1 MRGLAGLGRHWV
13 VKVCRRARSD
23 RVWSGTRLFERE
35 KKMTQKPV
43 LLMILDGWGYREP
56 KTTDNA
62 IEMGHTPN
70 WHRMYADNPH
80 CLVETYGLAVGLP
93 EGQMGNSEVGHT
105 NLGAGRVVMQ
115 DLPKIDLAVKDGSL
129 AKNPVLVK
137 MIETLKA
144 NGKAAHVMGLMSPG
158 GVHSSQE
165 HIVALCKII
174 ADAGVKV
181 WVHAFLDGRDTPPS
195 SAAGYLAEFEKATAG
210 LDVKLATIEG
220 RFYAMDRDKRWD
232 RVEAAYNNMI
242 SAEGK
247 RYATADEAI
256 KASYADKV
264 TDEFVI
270 PCVIGDYQGMED
282 GDAILMANF
291 RADRAREILYAL
303 ADAEFNGFARKKTI
317 KFSDHVGMTE
327 YSVDH
332 NRFMHTMY
340 PPEALTNILGEVVAN
355 HGMTQLRIA
364 ETEKYAHVTFFFNG
378 GEEREFKG
386 EERILIASPKVAT
399 YDLKPEM
406 SVYEVTEQLVKAIED
421 KRFDMIICN
430 FANGDMV
437 GHTGIMEAAL
447 KAVAAVD
454 ECLGKVEKAI
464 KDVGGV
470 MIVTADHGNAEKMVD
485 EKTGQPYTAHTVGK
499 VAAILV
505 NDESGVKCM
514 KDGALCD
521 IAPTMLELM
530 NLKQPAEMTGHSLL
544 VK

>member
-1 MRGLAGLGRHWV
+1 MR
-13 VKVCRRARSD
+13 
-23 RVWSGTRLFERE
+23 
-35 KKMTQKPV
+35 QKPV

-56 KTTDNA
+56 KTSDNA

-80 CLVETYGLAVGLP
+80 SLIETYGLAVGLP

-115 DLPKIDLAVKDGSL
+115 DLPKIDQAVKDGSL
-129 AKNPVLVK
+129 AKNPVLVN

-144 NGKAAHVMGLMSPG
+144 NGKAAHIMGLMSPG

-165 HIVALCKII
+165 HIAALCKIVS
-174 ADAGVKV
+174 DAGVKV

-195 SAAGYLAEFEKATAG
+195 SAVNYLADFEKSVAG
-210 LDVKLATIEG
+210 LNVKIATIEG

-232 RVEAAYNNMI
+232 RVESAYNNMVM
-242 SAEGK
+242 ADGK
-247 RYATADEAI
+247 HFANANEAI

-270 PCVIGDYQGMED
+270 PCVIGDYTGMAD

-303 ADAEFNGFARKKTI
+303 ADSEFNGFARKKVV

-332 NRFMHTMY
+332 NRFMHTMF
-340 PPEALTNILGEVVAN
+340 PPEPLTNILGEVVAN

-406 SVYEVTEQLVKAIED
+406 SVYEVTEQLVKAIES

-430 FANGDMV
+430 YANGDMV

-447 KAVAAVD
+447 KAVASVD

-505 NDESGVKCM
+505 NDKSGVKGL

-530 NLKQPAEMTGHSLL
+530 ELEQPKEMTGRSLL

>member
-1 MRGLAGLGRHWV
+1 MFNPGGFRKQTCFAEVLSRLI
-13 VKVCRRARSD
+13 VKK
-23 RVWSGTRLFERE
+23 G

-43 LLMILDGWGYREP
+43 LLMILDGWGYRSP
-56 KTTDNA
+56 KTEDNA

-70 WHRMYADNPH
+70 WHRMYNDNPH
-80 CLVETYGLAVGLP
+80 SLIETYGLAVGLP

-115 DLPKIDLAVKDGSL
+115 DLPKIDLAIKDGTL
-129 AKNPVLVK
+129 AQNPVLLK

-144 NGKAAHVMGLMSPG
+144 NGHAAHVMGLMSPG
-158 GVHSSQE
+158 GVHSSQK
-165 HIVALCKII
+165 HIEAICKII
-174 ADAGVKV
+174 SGHGIQV

-195 SAAGYLAEFEKATAG
+195 SAAGFLADFEKAIAEMNN
-210 LDVKLATIEG
+210 VKIATIEG

-232 RVEAAYNNMI
+232 RVEAAYNTM
-242 SAEGK
+242 AFGEGK

-256 KASYADKV
+256 KASYAAGV
-264 TDEFVI
+264 TDEFVL
-270 PCVIGDYQGMED
+270 PCVIGGYQGIAE

-303 ADAEFNGFARKKTI
+303 ADTEFSGFTRKKVLNL
-317 KFSDHVGMTE
+317 SASVGLTE
-327 YSVDH
+327 YSADH
-332 NRFMHTMY
+332 QRFMQTMY
-340 PPEALTNILGEVVAN
+340 PPEALTHILGEVVAE
-355 HGMTQLRIA
+355 HGLTQLRIA

-378 GEEREFKG
+378 GEEKEFKG

-421 KRFDMIICN
+421 KRFDVIICN
-430 FANGDMV
+430 YANGDMV

-454 ECLGKVEKAI
+454 DCLGKVEKAI

-470 MIVTADHGNAEKMVD
+470 MIVTADHGNVEKMVD
-485 EKTGQPYTAHTVGK
+485 EKSGEPYTAHTVGK
-499 VAAILV
+499 VPAILV
-505 NDESGVKCM
+505 NDQSGVTGL
-514 KDGALCD
+514 KDGRLAD
-521 IAPTMLELM
+521 MAPTMLDLLNIPKPE
-530 NLKQPAEMTGHSLL
+530 EMTGNSLL
-544 VK
+544 IKG

>member
-1 MRGLAGLGRHWV
+1 
-13 VKVCRRARSD
+13 
-23 RVWSGTRLFERE
+23 
-35 KKMTQKPV
+35 MTQKPV

-56 KTTDNA
+56 KTPDNA

-70 WHRMYADNPH
+70 WHRMFETCPH
-80 CLVETYGLAVGLP
+80 SLIETYGLAVGLP

-105 NLGAGRVVMQ
+105 NIGAGRVVMQ

-129 AKNPVLVK
+129 AQNPVLLK
-137 MIETLKA
+137 MIEALKA
-144 NGKAAHVMGLMSPG
+144 NGKTAHVMGLMSPG
-158 GVHSSQE
+158 GVHSSQD
-165 HIVALCKII
+165 HIVALCAILNKN
-174 ADAGVKV
+174 GVKTR
-181 WVHAFLDGRDTPPS
+181 VHAFLDGRDTPPA
-195 SAAGYLAEFEKATAG
+195 SAAEYLAQFENA
-210 LDVKLATIEG
+210 VKNMPLVKIATIEG

-232 RVEAAYNNMI
+232 RIELAYDNILSAA
-242 SAEGK
+242 GK

-256 KASYADKV
+256 KASYAEKV

-270 PCVIGDYQGMED
+270 PAVIGDYQGMED
-282 GDAILMANF
+282 GDAVLMANF

-303 ADAEFNGFARKKTI
+303 ADDAFEGFARKRRV
-317 KFSDHVGMTE
+317 KFSAHVGMTE

-332 NRFMHTMY
+332 NRFMQTMF
-340 PPEALTNILGEVVAN
+340 PPEALTNILGEVVAE
-355 HGMTQLRIA
+355 HGLTQLRIA

-378 GEEREFKG
+378 GEEKEFKG

-406 SVYEVTEQLVKAIED
+406 SVYEVTDQLVKAIED
-421 KRFDMIICN
+421 KRFDVIICN
-430 FANGDMV
+430 YANGDMV

-485 EKTGQPYTAHTVGK
+485 ETTGQPYTAHTVGK
-499 VAAILV
+499 VPAILV
-505 NDESGVKCM
+505 NDQSGVKAL
-514 KDGALCD
+514 KDGKLADL
-521 IAPTMLELM
+521 APTMLELL
-530 NLKQPAEMTGHSLL
+530 NINQPKEMTGTSLL

>member
-1 MRGLAGLGRHWV
+1 MR
-13 VKVCRRARSD
+13 
-23 RVWSGTRLFERE
+23 
-35 KKMTQKPV
+35 QKPV

-56 KTTDNA
+56 KTPDNA

-80 CLVETYGLAVGLP
+80 CLIETYGLSVGLP

-115 DLPKIDLAVKDGSL
+115 DLPKIDQAVKDGSL

-158 GVHSSQE
+158 GVHSSQD
-165 HIVALCKII
+165 HIVAVCKIL
-174 ADAGVKV
+174 AQAGIKV
-181 WVHAFLDGRDTPPS
+181 WVHAFLDGRDTPPA
-195 SAAGYLAEFEKATAG
+195 SAAQYLADFEKAVDG
-210 LDVKLATIEG
+210 LNVKVATIEG

-232 RVEAAYNNMI
+232 RVEAAYNNMVL
-242 SAEGK
+242 ADGK
-247 RYATADEAI
+247 HFASSEEAI

-270 PCVIGDYQGMED
+270 PCVVGDYKGMQD

-303 ADAEFNGFARKKTI
+303 ADAEFSGFARKKI
-317 KFSDHVGMTE
+317 VHFSDHVGMTE

-332 NRFMHTMY
+332 NRFMHTMF
-340 PPEALTNILGEVVAN
+340 PPETLTNILGEVVAD
-355 HGMTQLRIA
+355 HGLTQLRIA

-505 NDESGVKCM
+505 NDQSNVKRL

-530 NLKQPAEMTGHSLL
+530 EIKQPLEMTGHSLL

>member
-1 MRGLAGLGRHWV
+1 
-13 VKVCRRARSD
+13 
-23 RVWSGTRLFERE
+23 
-35 KKMTQKPV
+35 
-43 LLMILDGWGYREP
+43 MILDGWGYREP
-56 KTTDNA
+56 KTPDNA

-70 WHRMYADNPH
+70 WHRMYDENPH
-80 CLVETYGLAVGLP
+80 CLIQTSGLDVGLP
-93 EGQMGNSEVGHT
+93 DGQMGNSEVGHT

-115 DLPKIDLAVKDGSL
+115 DLPRIDLAIKDGSI
-129 AKNPVLVK
+129 KQNPILVK

-165 HIVALCKII
+165 HIVALCKILAENNI
-174 ADAGVKV
+174 KT

-195 SAAGYLAEFEKATAG
+195 SAEGFLADFEKSISG
-210 LDVKLATIEG
+210 LNNVKIATIEG

-232 RVEAAYNNMI
+232 RVEAAYNTI
-242 SAEGK
+242 LSAEGK
-247 RYATADEAI
+247 RYATAEEAI
-256 KASYADKV
+256 KASYAEKV

-270 PCVIGDYQGMED
+270 PAVIGDYQGMED
-282 GDAILMANF
+282 GDALLMANF

-303 ADAEFNGFARKKTI
+303 ADTEFNGFARKKNV
-317 KFSDHVGMTE
+317 KFSAHVGMTE

-332 NRFMHTMY
+332 NRFMQTMF
-340 PPEALTNILGEVVAN
+340 PPEALTNILGEVVAK
-355 HGMTQLRIA
+355 HGLTQLRIA

-378 GEEREFKG
+378 GEEKEFNG

-421 KRFDMIICN
+421 KRFDVIICN
-430 FANGDMV
+430 YANGDMV

-454 ECLGKVEKAI
+454 ECLGKVEQAI
-464 KDVGGV
+464 KNVGGV

-499 VAAILV
+499 VPAILV
-505 NDESGVKCM
+505 NCQEHVCRL
-514 KDGALCD
+514 KDGRLAD
-521 IAPTMLELM
+521 IAPTMLDLLHIE
-530 NLKQPAEMTGHSLL
+530 KPTEMTGKSLL
-544 VK
+544 IKK

>member
-1 MRGLAGLGRHWV
+1 
-13 VKVCRRARSD
+13 
-23 RVWSGTRLFERE
+23 
-35 KKMTQKPV
+35 MTQKPV

-56 KTTDNA
+56 KTPDNA

-70 WHRMYADNPH
+70 WHRMYDENPH
-80 CLVETYGLAVGLP
+80 CLIQTSGLDVGLP
-93 EGQMGNSEVGHT
+93 DGQMGNSEVGHT

-115 DLPKIDLAVKDGSL
+115 DLPRIDLAIKDGSL
-129 AKNPVLVK
+129 KNNPVLVK
-137 MIETLKA
+137 MIETLKS

-165 HIVALCKII
+165 HIVALCKILAESGI
-174 ADAGVKV
+174 KT

-195 SAAGYLAEFEKATAG
+195 SAEGFLADFEKSISG
-210 LDVKLATIEG
+210 LNNVKIATIEG

-232 RVEAAYNNMI
+232 RVEAAYNTVLA
-242 SAEGK
+242 AEGK

-256 KASYADKV
+256 KASYTEKV

-270 PCVIGDYQGMED
+270 PAVIGDYQGMED
-282 GDAILMANF
+282 GDALLMANF

-303 ADAEFNGFARKKTI
+303 ADAEFNGFARKKTV
-317 KFSDHVGMTE
+317 KFSAHVGMTE

-332 NRFMHTMY
+332 NRFMQTMF

-355 HGMTQLRIA
+355 HGLTQLRIA

-378 GEEREFKG
+378 GEEKEFKG

-421 KRFDMIICN
+421 KRFDVIICN
-430 FANGDMV
+430 YANGDMV

-499 VAAILV
+499 VPAILV
-505 NDESGVKCM
+505 NCQEHVCRLR
-514 KDGALCD
+514 DGRLAD
-521 IAPTMLELM
+521 IAPTMLDLLHIE
-530 NLKQPAEMTGHSLL
+530 KPTEMTGHSLL
-544 VK
+544 IKK

>member
-1 MRGLAGLGRHWV
+1 
-13 VKVCRRARSD
+13 
-23 RVWSGTRLFERE
+23 
-35 KKMTQKPV
+35 MTQKPV
-43 LLMILDGWGYREP
+43 LLMILDGWGYREE
-56 KTTDNA
+56 KTSDNA
-62 IEMGHTPN
+62 IEMGNTPN
-70 WHRMYADNPH
+70 WHRMYNSNPH
-80 CLVETYGLAVGLP
+80 SLIETYGLAVGLP

-115 DLPKIDLAVKDGSL
+115 DLPKIDMAVKDGSL
-129 AKNPVLVK
+129 AKNPTLVK
-137 MIETLKA
+137 MIETLKS

-158 GVHSSQE
+158 GVHSSQD
-165 HIVALCKII
+165 HIVALCRILNDNGIKT
-174 ADAGVKV
+174 

-195 SAAGYLAEFEKATAG
+195 SAVDYLAEFEKSIVELTN
-210 LDVKLATIEG
+210 VKVATIEG

-232 RVEAAYNNMI
+232 RVELAYNNMVM
-242 SAEGK
+242 ANGK
-247 RYATADEAI
+247 HFATSDEAI

-270 PCVIGDYQGMED
+270 PCVIGDYNGMED

-303 ADAEFNGFARKKTI
+303 ADAEFTGFARKKVV
-317 KFSDHVGMTE
+317 KFADHVGMTE

-332 NRFMHTMY
+332 NRFMNTIF
-340 PPEALTNILGEVVAN
+340 PPEALTNILGEVVAA
-355 HGMTQLRIA
+355 HGLTQLRIA

-378 GEEREFKG
+378 GEEKEFKG

-406 SVYEVTEQLVKAIED
+406 SVYEVTEKLVEAIES
-421 KRFDMIICN
+421 KKFDVIICN
-430 FANGDMV
+430 YANGDMV

-454 ECLGKVEKAI
+454 ECLGKVEAAI
-464 KDVGGV
+464 KNVGGV

-499 VAAILV
+499 VPAILV
-505 NDESGVKCM
+505 NDKSGVKEL
-514 KDGALCD
+514 KDGCLADL
-521 IAPTMLELM
+521 APTMLELL
-530 NLKQPAEMTGHSLL
+530 NIKQPSEMTGHSLL